1 MAIPVSLTLR
11 YWEENETHVVGTP
24 HAGEHEYDMYL
35 GL

>member
-1 MAIPVSLTLR
+1 MAILVSLTLC
-11 YWEENETHVVGTP
+11 YWEEYETHVVEKP